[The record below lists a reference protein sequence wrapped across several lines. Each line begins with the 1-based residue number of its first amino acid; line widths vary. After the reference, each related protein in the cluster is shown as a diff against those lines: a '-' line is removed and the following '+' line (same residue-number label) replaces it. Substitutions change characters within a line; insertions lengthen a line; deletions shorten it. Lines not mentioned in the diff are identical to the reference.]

1 MSASTSDPYDVALY
15 EALAEAEPHS
25 FWFRARNRLVVSTVA
40 RHFPGARSLLEI
52 GCGTGFVLEALH
64 TAFPS
69 MRLVGSELYEEG
81 LAVARR
87 RLPEVELVRLDA
99 RELPYRDEFDVA
111 GAFDVLEHLEED
123 ERVLGELRGAV
134 RPGGGV
140 VLLVP
145 QHPRLW
151 SAMDDVAHHVRR
163 YTRRELVGKVRAA
176 GFEVER
182 ATSFVSALLPAMAA
196 SRSVRRLLRRPYD
209 PVAELRPG
217 PLNGLFERILDGERR
232 LIELG
237 VSLPAG
243 GSLLVVGRRP
253 G

>member
-1 MSASTSDPYDVALY
+1 VASGPDPYDVSLF

-25 FWFRARNRLVVSTVA
+25 FWFRARNRLIVSTLR
-40 RHFPGARSLLEI
+40 RHFPEARSLLEL
-52 GCGTGFVLEALH
+52 GCGTGYVLEALH
-64 TAFPS
+64 AAFPAL
-69 MRLVGSELYEEG
+69 RLVGSELYEEG

-87 RLPEVELVRLDA
+87 RLPDVELVRLDA
-99 RELPYRDEFDVA
+99 RELPYRDEFDVV
-111 GAFDVLEHLEED
+111 GAFDVLEHLDED
-123 ERVLGELRGAV
+123 EVVLEQAFAAV
-134 RPGGGV
+134 RPAGGV
-140 VLLVP
+140 LLLVP

-163 YTRRELVGKVRAA
+163 YTRSELVGKVRRA

-182 ATSFVSALLPAMAA
+182 ATSFVSSLLPAMAA
-196 SRSVRRLLRRPYD
+196 SRAARRLLRRPYD

-217 PLNGLFERILDGERR
+217 PLNGVFERILDGERR
-232 LIELG
+232 LIERG

-243 GSLLVVGRRP
+243 GSLLVVGRKP